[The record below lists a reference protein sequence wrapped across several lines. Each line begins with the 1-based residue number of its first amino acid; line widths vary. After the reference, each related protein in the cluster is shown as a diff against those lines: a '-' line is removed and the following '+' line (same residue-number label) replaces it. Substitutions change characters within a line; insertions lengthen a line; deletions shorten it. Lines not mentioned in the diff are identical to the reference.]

1 MIELSTPCPIAP
13 YVPHAD
19 SMCLLDT
26 LLEFN
31 ADHLYADIC
40 PRADDLFADAQGIP
54 GWVGIEWM
62 AQAVAA
68 WSGVQAVEAG
78 QPPAVGFLLGSRRY
92 EAKVAY
98 FALGEPVRIEVFLD
112 FRADNGLGAFRGQL
126 LDQQGQL
133 LASGTLN
140 VYQPDSAEALA
151 ALHKGDMP

>member
-1 MIELSTPCPIAP
+1 MT
-13 YVPHAD
+13 
-19 SMCLLDT
+19 CLPT
-26 LLEFN
+26 
-31 ADHLYADIC
+31 
-40 PRADDLFADAQGIP
+40 

>member
-40 PRADDLFADAQGIP
+40 PRA
-54 GWVGIEWM
+54 GIEWM

-140 VYQPDSAEALA
+140 VYQPDSGCR
-151 ALHKGDMP
+151 KGRRAGSGAGTKRPRAMF